1 MTPNLINLCA
11 GVSKK
16 LVAGEIELNCHV
28 KFGCVKFQRCRRSRW
43 NYTANVKEPRWRW
56 NHGHHKNNAVFG
68 FGLATISLGA
78 ALAILQ
84 AAWHSSK
91 TRSAECKKQGFT
103 TNRKQHVPAHI
114 GDCTGLL
121 RITPKNITNQRLRS
135 GFFRPAPCSE
145 EGSVWDKLI
154 ALRKHHTM
162 LCAYIRSRGQGSL
175 SMVRLKQTHHSW
187 TSRWQ
192 KNTSCEQHGS
202 SSTNAAEY
210 LQAIFF
216 AFHCLKMFSALVC
229 SAALFG
235 LAMLPPE
242 HKFKIRM
249 WHTGNFCQL
258 LVHWC
263 AGYWMKK
270 DGRDWSIV

>member
-121 RITPKNITNQRLRS
+121 RIAPKKYHKSKIALGFFPSSALLRGRVRLR
-135 GFFRPAPCSE
+135 
-145 EGSVWDKLI
+145 
-154 ALRKHHTM
+154 
-162 LCAYIRSRGQGSL
+162 
-175 SMVRLKQTHHSW
+175 QTHSTEEAPYHVVCIHPVSG
-187 TSRWQ
+187 SGVPL
-192 KNTSCEQHGS
+192 HGPIE
-202 SSTNAAEY
+202 TN
-210 LQAIFF
+210 
-216 AFHCLKMFSALVC
+216 
-229 SAALFG
+229 
-235 LAMLPPE
+235 PPFLN
-242 HKFKIRM
+242 K
-249 WHTGNFCQL
+249 
-258 LVHWC
+258 
-263 AGYWMKK
+263 
-270 DGRDWSIV
+270 

>member
-28 KFGCVKFQRCRRSRW
+28 KFGCVKFQRCRKSRW

-68 FGLATISLGA
+68 FGLTTISLGA

-91 TRSAECKKQGFT
+91 TRSAECKKQEFT

-114 GDCTGLL
+114 GDCAGLFRITQKNHKSKIALGFFPSSALL
-121 RITPKNITNQRLRS
+121 RRRVRLRQTHS
-135 GFFRPAPCSE
+135 TE
-145 EGSVWDKLI
+145 EGPYHVVCIHPVSGV
-154 ALRKHHTM
+154 
-162 LCAYIRSRGQGSL
+162 RGPSPWSDWNKPTIPEQVGDQKKKTAANN
-175 SMVRLKQTHHSW
+175 MVQVQQT
-187 TSRWQ
+187 RRNIY
-192 KNTSCEQHGS
+192 KRF
-202 SSTNAAEY
+202 
-210 LQAIFF
+210 FF

-242 HKFKIRM
+242 HNFKIRM

-258 LVHWC
+258 LVC
-263 AGYWMKK
+263 WMKK
-270 DGRDWSIV
+270 NGKDWSIV